1 MLLGAQAQLVL
12 FDYWWLFTEQCSGE
26 QGEEGPP
33 GVAAAG
39 VADGPLGAERRPTLW
54 CLQWQWSVG
63 WWCGGRCGGEVEVLL
78 LWCCVG
84 RWEE

>member
-1 MLLGAQAQLVL
+1 MLLRAQAQLVL

-39 VADGPLGAERRPTLW
+39 LAQHPLGPRRRAALW
-54 CLQWQWSVG
+54 WL
-63 WWCGGRCGGEVEVLL
+63 WWWEVCGEVWSEG
-78 LWCCVG
+78 CVVG
-84 RWEE
+84 